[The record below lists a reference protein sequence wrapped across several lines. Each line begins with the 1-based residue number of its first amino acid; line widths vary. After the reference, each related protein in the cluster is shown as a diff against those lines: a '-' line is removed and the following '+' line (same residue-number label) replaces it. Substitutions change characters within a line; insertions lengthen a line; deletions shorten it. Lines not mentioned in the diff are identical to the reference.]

1 MAQAVNIVLADALG
15 TPVNHTFIPL
25 GPMNGFDMMFEDQSQ
40 PSPNGYWRI
49 GFRLARS
56 DAKIAGPANRVKV
69 VLMEPVLEAIA
80 PAASGLTQPPT
91 VAFVPQVITE
101 YVLSSR
107 SSLQQRKDLRKMN
120 WNLQNEAQV
129 IAMVESLVPTW

>member
-40 PSPNGYWRI
+40 PAPNGYWRI
-49 GFRLARS
+49 GFRLSRS

-101 YVLSSR
+101 YVLSGR

-129 IAMVESLVPTW
+129 IAMVETLVPTW